1 MNVAFITGSLGADME
16 VSFTSNN
23 TAIGKFSVATS
34 DGYKDRDNNW
44 VDKTT
49 WHNITLFKPSEHK
62 IANLK
67 KGAKVAVRGK
77 IDNYKYEVDGQ
88 NRYGSAIIVDS
99 VEVITKADVNQ
110 GTQASPTASTTSHT
124 AIPENT
130 SHNDNDDL
138 PF

>member
-49 WHNITLFKPSEHK
+49 WHNATLFKPKLLCEERLIIINMK
-62 IANLK
+62 LM
-67 KGAKVAVRGK
+67 VRIGM
-77 IDNYKYEVDGQ
+77 V
-88 NRYGSAIIVDS
+88 V
-99 VEVITKADVNQ
+99 
-110 GTQASPTASTTSHT
+110 P
-124 AIPENT
+124 
-130 SHNDNDDL
+130 L
-138 PF
+138 